1 MKTLTR
7 EKLIKTGAKAM
18 SAKSYNAVGIQEILT
33 AADVPKGSF
42 YHFFS
47 SKEDL
52 GVSIVE
58 YYGGQLGALIHAKL
72 SDSSLTPRKRLIE
85 YFMAIRSY
93 YENRGC
99 GQGCLVG
106 KLATEIANV
115 HPRIRLALK
124 AEFDNWS
131 KLFAACIAEAQK
143 SGEISPE
150 HDPEALAEFIYTS
163 WEGALIRMQVNHD
176 LTPIDNFMKYIFER
190 VIPPQ

>member
-18 SAKSYNAVGIQEILT
+18 LAKSYNSVGIQEILT
-33 AADVPKGSF
+33 AVDVPKGSF

-58 YYGGQLGALIHAKL
+58 YYGEQLGSLIRAKL
-72 SDSSLTPRKRLIE
+72 SDANLTPRRRLIE
-85 YFMAIRSY
+85 YFMTVRSY
-93 YENRGC
+93 YEAHGC

-106 KLATEIANV
+106 KLATEVANV
-115 HPRIRLALK
+115 HPRIRLSLK
-124 AEFDNWS
+124 NEFDKWS
-131 KLFAACIAEAQK
+131 KLFAACISEAQNI
-143 SGEISPE
+143 GEISPD
-150 HDPEALAEFIYTS
+150 HDPNALAEFIYTS

-176 LTPIDNFMKYIFER
+176 LTSIDNFIKYIFDR
-190 VIPPQ
+190 VLPPQ